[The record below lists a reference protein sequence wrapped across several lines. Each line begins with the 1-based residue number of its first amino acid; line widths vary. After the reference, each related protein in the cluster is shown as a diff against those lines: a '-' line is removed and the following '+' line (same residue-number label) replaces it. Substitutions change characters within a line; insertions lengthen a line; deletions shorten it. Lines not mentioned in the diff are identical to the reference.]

1 MKKRELFI
9 VLFSMFYL
17 LLLGACKQKSNP
29 VVSLEKVDKV
39 VILVKDDEGKEKN
52 WKATDPNFLKTL
64 IGNLNVLF
72 DKSDKNAQ
80 RYDMKLTSKQKRF
93 NYQIKFYKNNDI
105 VQDIQISQVNKV
117 TIDKEKFTIGK
128 EKENELDSLKNHLL
142 LVAK

>member
-1 MKKRELFI
+1 
-9 VLFSMFYL
+9 MFYL

>member
-1 MKKRELFI
+1 M
-9 VLFSMFYL
+9 LFSMFYL

>member
-1 MKKRELFI
+1 M
-9 VLFSMFYL
+9 LFSMFYL

-72 DKSDKNAQ
+72 DESDKNAQ
-80 RYDMKLTSKQKRF
+80 RYDMKLTSKQKRL

>member
-1 MKKRELFI
+1 
-9 VLFSMFYL
+9 MFYL

-72 DKSDKNAQ
+72 DESDKNAQ
-80 RYDMKLTSKQKRF
+80 RYDMKLTSKQKRL

-117 TIDKEKFTIGK
+117 TIDKEKFTVGK
-128 EKENELDSLKNHLL
+128 EKENELDSMKNHLL